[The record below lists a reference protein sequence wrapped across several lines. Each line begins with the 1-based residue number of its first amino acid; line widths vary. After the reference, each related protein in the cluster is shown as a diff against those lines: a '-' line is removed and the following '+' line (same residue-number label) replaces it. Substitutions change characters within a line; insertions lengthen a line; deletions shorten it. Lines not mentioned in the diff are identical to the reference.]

1 MLTPHPEKCQFCK
14 TERACRSLPLC
25 AVKWLFNT
33 MTNVICNTRELSAS
47 PIIGG
52 DPENIKSNITR
63 SFSEKVS
70 AGCNFFLR
78 KRIPERCV
86 KVFKKGRKVCIS

>member
-1 MLTPHPEKCQFCK
+1 
-14 TERACRSLPLC
+14 
-25 AVKWLFNT
+25 
-33 MTNVICNTRELSAS
+33 MTNVICNTRELSTS

-70 AGCNFFLR
+70 AGCKF
-78 KRIPERCV
+78 
-86 KVFKKGRKVCIS
+86 FKKEDTGNVRESI